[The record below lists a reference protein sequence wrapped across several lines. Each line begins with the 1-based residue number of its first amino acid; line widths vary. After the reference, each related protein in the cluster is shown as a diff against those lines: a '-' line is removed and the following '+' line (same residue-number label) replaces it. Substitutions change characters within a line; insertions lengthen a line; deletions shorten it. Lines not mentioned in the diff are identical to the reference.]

1 MIEDAEQDIL
11 EIYTYIIQSDS
22 PENSQN
28 VIEKIKEISSSLKTH
43 PNRGHF
49 PQELERIG
57 IKEYHEIHFKPYRII
72 YRIAGNEVYIHSILD
87 SRRDLQELLEKR
99 LLRP

>member
-11 EIYTYIIQSDS
+11 DLYTYISQSDS
-22 PENSQN
+22 PEKAQH
-28 VIEKIKEISSSLKTH
+28 VIGKIKEISSSLKNH

-49 PQELERIG
+49 PRELERIG
-57 IKEYHEIHFKPYRII
+57 IMEYREIHFKPYRII
-72 YRIAGNEVYIHSILD
+72 YRIAGNEVYIHCILD